1 MALYTLRAF
10 SSEADL
16 QAMIDVLVRA
26 RPADRIADYPSIVDL
41 QEFLTRPEVQVNTSL
56 WHDAQGRLVGFA
68 LVDEFNNLLFDVL
81 PEATGQ
87 GLETQMIAWGVER
100 IRQTRPLEG
109 ESPTLDAGCREDD
122 VERLALL
129 EQHGFVRQPVDTM
142 QFVRPL
148 DGPIPEPQ
156 VPPGF
161 SIRHVEGEHEAEAL
175 VALHR
180 AAFGTER
187 LTVEGRLSWMQ
198 TPEYDPALD
207 LVAIAPDG
215 RLAAYCM
222 CHISQEENARTGR
235 NEGWTDPVATHPDF
249 QRRGLARAL
258 LLTGLHLLKQRGV
271 ETAVMGTGGEN
282 VAMQDTARSVGFD
295 VQWRKFWF
303 AKPIESSTAGG
314 K

>member
-1 MALYTLRAF
+1 MRVQEATMALYIHQAYAG
-10 SSEADL
+10 EADL

-68 LVDEFNNLLFDVL
+68 LVDEFNDLLFDVL

-100 IRQTRPLEG
+100 IRQTRQPESEPL
-109 ESPTLDAGCREDD
+109 TLDAGCREDD

-148 DGPIPEPQ
+148 DGPIPDPQ
-156 VPPGF
+156 LPPGF
-161 SIRHVEGEHEAEAL
+161 SIRHVEGEHEIESL
-175 VALHR
+175 VTLHR

-207 LVAIAPDG
+207 LVAIASDG

-235 NEGWTDPVATHPDF
+235 NEGWTDPVGTHPDF

-258 LLTGLHLLKQRGV
+258 LLTGMRLLKQRGV
-271 ETAVMGTGGEN
+271 EAAVLGTGEEN
-282 VAMQDTARSVGFD
+282 IAMQRAATSVGFR
-295 VQWRKFWF
+295 VQWRKHWF
-303 AKPIESSTAGG
+303 AKPVP
-314 K
+314 